1 VEYAAAPLE
10 FASPAVAVGQEEQPL
25 ALVRRA
31 HVARS
36 EQIPL
41 DIRPAFGKVGKNSVE
56 PKRKVPGD
64 VLAEQV
70 AGSTLAPDS
79 EHVGPQV
86 AFVEFAC
93 ALACEA
99 ERLAWISRNDEIH
112 RATPSSSVEGS

>member
-1 VEYAAAPLE
+1 
-10 FASPAVAVGQEEQPL
+10 VGQEEQPL

-41 DIRPAFGKVGKNSVE
+41 DIRPALGKVGKNSVE

-70 AGSTLAPDS
+70 SSAALAPDS

-86 AFVEFAC
+86 AFVEPAR
-93 ALACEA
+93 ALSGEA
-99 ERLAWISRNDEIH
+99 EGLAWVPRNDEIH
-112 RATPSSSVEGS
+112 RATPNSSVEGS

>member
-1 VEYAAAPLE
+1 MLQPKRRP
-10 FASPAVAVGQEEQPL
+10 ASGVGQEEQ
-25 ALVRRA
+25 ARA
-31 HVARS
+31 WVWSASGARGKHA
-36 EQIPL
+36 PL